1 VKHSDSLDWR
11 IHDGDRNRNSID
23 SYREIIAMHE
33 VAKSSPAEFTT

>member
-23 SYREIIAMHE
+23 SYREIIAMNE
-33 VAKSSPAEFTT
+33 VPKGNPIGFTI